1 MWKPI
6 VGFVAIVIATGS
18 TFAQLTPLPQEP
30 QETLTRFGSL
40 TVSKDRVLLFNGR
53 LLDPSIVGNNGL
65 DLGKPIRIGA
75 TDVVLVRDNGGTA
88 CPFLYYFVSVSKS
101 GAKATPSFGTCGELT
116 KIKRIGKSISVT
128 LRDYRGPFEAEAE
141 RQKAAKERHV
151 FTFRTGVV
159 TENGKRVK

>member
-1 MWKPI
+1 MGKLI
-6 VGFVAIVIATGS
+6 IGITMLVVVGTSA
-18 TFAQLTPLPQEP
+18 FAQVLQVPQEIS
-30 QETLTRFGSL
+30 TRFGSL
-40 TVSKDRVLLFNGR
+40 SVNDDKILLFKGHP
-53 LLDPSIVGNNGL
+53 LDPPIKGNNSL
-65 DLGKPIRIGA
+65 DLGKLFRIGG

-128 LRDYRGPFEAEAE
+128 LRDYRGPFEPEAE
-141 RQKAAKERHV
+141 WQKATKERHV
-151 FTFRTGVV
+151 LIFRAGEV